1 MDDIT
6 LWIGRLAAGNEQ
18 AAQAIWE
25 RYYRR
30 LLAVARAKLVGRMR
44 RAADEEDIVLS
55 AFHSFFGGVA
65 AGRFPQLDDRHD
77 LWRVLLTLTAWKAAS
92 HIRREC
98 SEKHGGGNLRGE
110 SVFLAGAPDDEH
122 YGIDQ
127 VLSAEPTPEFAAL
140 AIEQLEHLL
149 DRLAD
154 PMLRDIA
161 LRKLEGFTNQ
171 EIATALDCGLR
182 TVERKIERIRAK
194 WDKETP
200 PRP

>member
-6 LWIGRLAAGNEQ
+6 RRIRRLAAGDDP

-30 LLAVARAKLVGRMR
+30 LLGVARGKLAGRLWL
-44 RAADEEDIVLS
+44 AADEEDVVLS
-55 AFHSFFGGVA
+55 AFNSFFGGVA
-65 AGRFPQLDDRHD
+65 AGRFPRLDDRRD
-77 LWRVLLTLTAWKAAS
+77 LWRVLLTLTAWKAVS

-98 SEKHGGGNLRGE
+98 SEKYGGGNLRVE
-110 SVFLAGAPDDEH
+110 SVFLAGAPGDECC
-122 YGIDQ
+122 GIDH

-140 AIEQLEHLL
+140 AIEQVKQLLERL
-149 DRLAD
+149 DS

-161 LRKLEGFTNQ
+161 LRKLKGFTNE
-171 EIATALDCGLR
+171 EIAKALNCGLR

-194 WDKETP
+194 WAKEP
-200 PRP
+200 LS